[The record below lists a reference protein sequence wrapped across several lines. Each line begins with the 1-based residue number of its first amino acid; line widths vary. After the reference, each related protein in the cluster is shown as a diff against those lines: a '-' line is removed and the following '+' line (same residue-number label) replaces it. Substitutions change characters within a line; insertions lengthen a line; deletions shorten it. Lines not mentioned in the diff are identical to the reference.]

1 MNVLREINMVYLCRK
16 ARVYHIFL
24 FGGGVMG
31 NEILLMVISA
41 GISAVTGVI
50 GYFLRA
56 TMHRVD
62 SAEDKLQ
69 ALELSRPEKSELAE
83 IKDDLK
89 ELNDKF
95 ATKEEVREVKEAM
108 NKITKDIDFIKEKT
122 VRNDEFIR
130 VIARLEGKM
139 DELLRR

>member
-1 MNVLREINMVYLCRK
+1 MLKGAGIPY
-16 ARVYHIFL
+16 FL

-31 NEILLMVISA
+31 NEILLMIISA

>member
-1 MNVLREINMVYLCRK
+1 MLKGAGIPY
-16 ARVYHIFL
+16 FL

-31 NEILLMVISA
+31 NEILLMIISA

-69 ALELSRPEKSELAE
+69 ALELSRPEKAELAE